1 MLEIKSTVEKETK
14 SNASNLKEE
23 SLKTYVDH
31 QRGNRKNSGSCQRYA
46 QEKILKSSWFLLRV
60 SKLSDCNSN
69 IHEIFV
75 YRYVFA
81 HRAATKLTE

>member
-14 SNASNLKEE
+14 SKASNLKEE

-31 QRGNRKNSGSCQRYA
+31 RRRNRKNSGSCQRYA
-46 QEKILKSSWFLLRV
+46 QEKIFKSSWFLLRV
-60 SKLSDCNSN
+60 SKLSNCNDN
-69 IHEIFV
+69 INEIFV

-81 HRAATKLTE
+81 HRVATKLTE